1 MKKGLVLT
9 LVLMAMVALV
19 IPAGARAPIIQDLPD
34 VIIGDAGDTFTGSQ
48 QVFLMRY
55 LNAFDFS
62 NASVIQRQNG
72 YTDDKF
78 HVYYSQDPAE
88 TPQVSLSGPAGTNLV
103 AKLSA
108 TQATNLINGTYTPAA
123 NQEVVLGGSG
133 YFWASLVNSTIN
145 PAAKS
150 AYDMTAE
157 VDGSPRPYPANS
169 SDPGTATL
177 TVYAI
182 EDDLPTT
189 LVAVGS
195 FTAISVSDANDG
207 GLEGLINVYTADFEG
222 NADGWFSQFQGIG
235 DSRLVEATPVTSG
248 TGIGFQGRS
257 DRPTATELAVWSTWF
272 MSDDGAAAKFLLPA
286 TQAIMATDIYQIRA
300 IISSTAGSPA
310 NSPGYRMFY
319 VNGRF
324 THMGGKMVLT
334 FGTGDDIQT
343 PSSTTGDLQTR
354 VYWAP
359 PFTLSGMADGGGM
372 SNFGGEDIRAYTVMF
387 DITDVEMA
395 DTGVVAMESID
406 VFQMPRPA
414 ASTVIGWGTGQTY
427 GFNHAQR
434 GWVAG
439 TSLPGT
445 TFRLGSATI
454 GANTVVLN
462 PNNGTTG
469 YIQVSPNLTLSAL
482 DDLSAPWTT
491 GILTRISLNMASSD
505 LNAASNI
512 RVLTSV
518 YSQSYIPLSPS
529 WFDMYQSVVIKGYYD
544 ASTLY
549 GVPGTSA
556 AAVDCYSYAGTAG
569 TGSSAGRLVPAVDA
583 YQSGLAPGRG
593 WPAET
598 ATFTVSSFVMQQ
610 VAN

>member
-19 IPAGARAPIIQDLPD
+19 IPVCARAPIIQELPNI
-34 VIIGDAGDTFTGSQ
+34 VIGDSEDSFAGSQ
-48 QVFLMRY
+48 TVYLMRY

-62 NASVIQRQNG
+62 SPSVIQRQNG

-78 HVYYSQDPAE
+78 HVYYSQDAAE
-88 TPQVSLSGPAGTNLV
+88 AAQVSLSGPAGANLV
-103 AKLSA
+103 QKL
-108 TQATNLINGTYTPAA
+108 TTQQATDLINGAYTPAA
-123 NQEVVLGGSG
+123 NQEVVLGASG
-133 YFWASLVNSTIN
+133 YFWASLVNSSIN

-157 VDGSPRPYPANS
+157 VDGTARANYPAGS

-177 TVYAI
+177 TIYAL
-182 EDDLPTT
+182 ETDLPTT

-195 FTAISVSDANDG
+195 FTAVSISNGNDG
-207 GLEGLINVYTADFEG
+207 GSGPALVYSADFEG
-222 NADGWFSQFQGIG
+222 NTDGWFSTFQGAG
-235 DSRLVEATPVTSG
+235 DSRLVEATPVASG
-248 TGIGFQGRS
+248 TAIGFQGRS
-257 DRPTATELAVWSTWF
+257 DRPASGELAVWSTWF
-272 MSDDGAAAKFLLPA
+272 MSDDGTAAKFLLPA
-286 TQAIMATDIYQIRA
+286 TQAIMSTDVYQIRA
-300 IISSTAGSPA
+300 LMSSTAGSPA
-310 NSPGYRMFY
+310 NSPGFRLFY
-319 VNGRF
+319 VNARF

-334 FGTGDDIQT
+334 FGTGDDIQA
-343 PSSTTGDLQTR
+343 PSSTTGNLQCR

-359 PFTLSGMADGGGM
+359 PFALSGMADGGGM
-372 SNFGGEDIRAYTVMF
+372 ENFGGEDIRAYTVMF

-395 DTGVVAMESID
+395 DTGVVAMENIE
-406 VFQMPRPA
+406 VFQMPRPGA
-414 ASTVIGWGTGQTY
+414 GTVISWGTGQTY
-427 GFNHAQR
+427 GFNDGTR

-445 TFRLGSATI
+445 TFRLGSATV
-454 GANTVVLN
+454 GANTIVLN

-469 YIQVSPNLTLSAL
+469 YIQVSPNLTLTAL
-482 DDLSAPWTT
+482 DNLTAPWTT
-491 GILTRISLNMASSD
+491 NVLTRISIRMATSD
-505 LNAASNI
+505 LNAASNF
-512 RVLTSV
+512 RVLTSA

-549 GVPGTSA
+549 GMPTTSGA
-556 AAVDCYSYAGTAG
+556 DIDCYAYAGTAG

-593 WPAET
+593 WPAES
-598 ATFTVSSFVMQQ
+598 ATFTLSSLAMQQ
-610 VAN
+610 VAD

>member
-1 MKKGLVLT
+1 MKKGLLFT

-19 IPAGARAPIIQDLPD
+19 IPAGARAPIIQDLPN
-34 VIIGDAGDTFTGSQ
+34 VIIGDSEDSFTGSQ
-48 QVFLMRY
+48 TVYLMRY

-78 HVYYSQDPAE
+78 HVFYSQDPAE
-88 TPQVSLSGPAGTNLV
+88 PAQVSLSGPPGTSLV
-103 AKLSA
+103 TKLSA
-108 TQATNLINGTYTPAA
+108 SEATDLINGAYTPTAA
-123 NQEVVLGGSG
+123 QEVVLGATG

-157 VDGSPRPYPANS
+157 VDGTARAAYPAGS
-169 SDPGTATL
+169 ADPGTATL
-177 TVYAI
+177 TVYAV
-182 EDDLPTT
+182 ESDLPTT

-195 FTAISVSDANDG
+195 FTATSVQGNDASASG
-207 GLEGLINVYTADFEG
+207 EIHVYGATFEG
-222 NADGWFSQFQGIG
+222 GTDGWFSQFQGAG
-235 DSRLVEATPVTSG
+235 SSQLVEATPVTSG

-286 TQAIMATDIYQIRA
+286 TQAIMGTDIYQVRA
-300 IISSTAGSPA
+300 VISSTAGSPA
-310 NSPGYRMFY
+310 NSPGYRLFY

-334 FGTGDDIQT
+334 FGTGDDIQM
-343 PSSTTGDLQTR
+343 PSSTTGNLQSR
-354 VYWAP
+354 VAWAP
-359 PFTLSGMADGGGM
+359 PFALSGMADGGGM
-372 SNFGGEDIRAYTVMF
+372 ENFDGEDVRAYTIMF

-406 VFQMPRPA
+406 VFQIPRPA
-414 ASTVIGWGTGQTY
+414 ASTVIGWGTSQTY
-427 GFNHAQR
+427 GFNDGTR
-434 GWVAG
+434 GWSAG

-469 YIQVSPNLTLSAL
+469 YIQVSPNLTLTSL
-482 DDLSAPWTT
+482 DNLTAPWTT
-491 GILTRISLNMASSD
+491 GVLTRTSLRVATSD
-505 LNAASNI
+505 LNASSNF

-518 YSQSYIPLSPS
+518 YSASYVPLSPS

-549 GVPGTSA
+549 GVPTTSGA
-556 AAVDCYSYAGTAG
+556 DIDCYAYAGTAG
-569 TGSSAGRLVPAVDA
+569 TGATAGRLVPAVDA
-583 YQSGLAPGRG
+583 YQSGLAPTRG

-598 ATFTVSSFVMQQ
+598 ATFTISSLVLQQ
-610 VAN
+610 

>member
-19 IPAGARAPIIQDLPD
+19 IPAVAKAPIIQDLPN
-34 VIIGDAGDTFTGSQ
+34 VIIGDSEDTFTGSQ
-48 QVFLMRY
+48 TVYLMRY

-78 HVYYSQDPAE
+78 HVFYSQPAAE
-88 TPQVSLSGPAGTNLV
+88 VPQVALSGPPGTNLV
-103 AKLSA
+103 AKLSTTEA
-108 TQATNLINGTYTPAA
+108 NNLINGTLVPAA
-123 NQEVVLGGSG
+123 NQEVVRGGSG

-150 AYDMTAE
+150 AYDMTAQ
-157 VDGSPRPYPANS
+157 VDGTARAAYPANS
-169 SDPGTATL
+169 ADPGTATL
-177 TVYAI
+177 TVYAV
-182 EDDLPTT
+182 ENDLPTT

-195 FTAISVSDANDG
+195 FTAVSLSNAADG
-207 GLEGLINVYTADFEG
+207 SAGPQPVYGADFEG
-222 NADGWFSQFQGIG
+222 NTDGWFAQFQGTG
-235 DSRLVEATPVTSG
+235 DARLVQATPVTSG

-257 DRPTATELAVWSTWF
+257 DRPTGTELAVWNTWF
-272 MSDDGAAAKFLLPA
+272 MSDDGTAAKFLLPG
-286 TQAIMATDIYQIRA
+286 TQAIMSTDVYQLRA
-300 IISSTAGSPA
+300 VISSTAGSPA
-310 NSPGYRMFY
+310 NSPGFRMFY

-343 PSSTTGDLQTR
+343 PSSTSGNVQTR

-359 PFTLSGMADGGGM
+359 PFALSGMADGGGM
-372 SNFGGEDIRAYTVMF
+372 SSFGGEDVRAYTIMF

-406 VFQMPRPA
+406 VFQMLRPA
-414 ASTVIGWGTGQTY
+414 NATPVIGWGTGQAF

-439 TSLPGT
+439 TGLPGT

-454 GANTVVLN
+454 GANTIVLN
-462 PNNGTTG
+462 PTNGTTG
-469 YIQVSPNLTLSAL
+469 YIQVSPNLTLGAL
-482 DDLSAPWTT
+482 DTLSAPWTT
-491 GILTRISLNMASSD
+491 DVLTRISINVATSN
-505 LNAASNI
+505 LNATSNI

-518 YSQSYIPLSPS
+518 YSGTYVPLSPS
-529 WFDMYQSVVIKGYYD
+529 WFDMFQSVVIKGYYD

-549 GVPGTSA
+549 GVPTTSGSD
-556 AAVDCYSYAGTAG
+556 VDTYSYAGTAG
-569 TGSSAGRLVPAVDA
+569 TGATAGRLVPAVDA

-593 WPAET
+593 WPAEN
-598 ATFTVSSFVMQQ
+598 ATFTISKLSVEQF
-610 VAN
+610 